1 MVVGQ
6 TDKTV
11 SIRSDTVPKFPVI
24 RLKLPRFIRKQVDR
38 HYLDIS
44 VSRVLPLAALLTF
57 GVLAGLVFNTGV
69 SHPYDKVIHIAFYA
83 LLTLSI
89 HALFCCR
96 LRISAVVAFGMG
108 IAGELVQGFL
118 PHHEMSLQDTVAN
131 GIGVALIVALI
142 ALIRSET
149 RQSVLDHDEDEA
161 ALTKMGLQP
170 VKVRYY
176 SSASAEE
183 AGRSSEK

>member
-1 MVVGQ
+1 MA
-6 TDKTV
+6 
-11 SIRSDTVPKFPVI
+11 KFPVF
-24 RLKLPRFIRKQVDR
+24 RLTLPGFIQTYVDR

-44 VSRVLPLAALLTF
+44 LSRVLPLVSLMTF
-57 GVLAGLVFNTGV
+57 GVLVGLVFNTGV
-69 SHPYDKVIHIAFYA
+69 GHPYDKVIHIGFFA

-108 IAGELVQGFL
+108 LAGEVVQGFI
-118 PHHEMSLQDTVAN
+118 PHHEMSLQDAVAN

-149 RQSVLDHDEDEA
+149 RQAVRDEA
-161 ALTKMGLQP
+161 PEEELNLRQMGLEP
-170 VKVRYY
+170 VRTRYL
-176 SSASAEE
+176 SGA
-183 AGRSSEK
+183 SSEGSGSPSEK

>member
-1 MVVGQ
+1 MA
-6 TDKTV
+6 
-11 SIRSDTVPKFPVI
+11 KFPVF
-24 RLKLPRFIRKQVDR
+24 RLNLPGFIQTYVDR

-44 VSRVLPLAALLTF
+44 LSRVLPLAALMTF
-57 GVLAGLVFNTGV
+57 GVLVGLVFNTGV
-69 SHPYDKVIHIAFYA
+69 GHPYDKVIHIGFFA

-108 IAGELVQGFL
+108 LGGEVVQGFL
-118 PHHEMSLQDTVAN
+118 PHHEMSLQDAVAN

-149 RQSVLDHDEDEA
+149 RQAVREESQQEDLD
-161 ALTKMGLQP
+161 LGQMGLEP
-170 VKVRYY
+170 VRTRYL
-176 SSASAEE
+176 SGA
-183 AGRSSEK
+183 SSEGSGAPSEK